1 MVTPASSRTPREDAH
16 EERAQ
21 PPIRWARPAGDTLAL
36 VGLWA
41 VGLIVALFIPAAIV
55 PPSVRTAPERDVWI
69 AFTITI
75 VGAFVMIV
83 AALILYRRKQDAAW
97 LIMGGVPATVT
108 IVGAAILAASKL
120 TGL

>member
-1 MVTPASSRTPREDAH
+1 MGTPTSSQARQADVP
-16 EERAQ
+16 ERAQ
-21 PPIRWARPAGDTLAL
+21 PPIRWGRPSGASVAL

-41 VGLIVALFIPAAIV
+41 VGAAVALFIPAMIV
-55 PPSVRTAPERDVWI
+55 PPSVRTAPPDDVWT

-75 VGAFVMIV
+75 VGSIVMLV
-83 AALILYRRKQDAAW
+83 ASVLLSRRKKDPAF